1 MEMISWHRTSA
12 ACPIVKEASSSMFR
26 TPRQI
31 VPEDVRHTF
40 VLGDLELDRDRG
52 PKYALASAI
61 SGIP

>member
-1 MEMISWHRTSA
+1 
-12 ACPIVKEASSSMFR
+12 MFR

>member
-1 MEMISWHRTSA
+1 
-12 ACPIVKEASSSMFR
+12 VASHIARLPNRQGSVVVHVPHSS
-26 TPRQI
+26 TI
-31 VPEDVRHTF
+31 VPEDLRHTF